1 METNVNYKSVIES
14 LLFAWG
20 EPLSLSKIA
29 KILDLKA
36 SVVEEVIE
44 EMIETFKK
52 EGRGIQIV
60 EVNKHYQLSTLRA
73 NYAYIEQLCATSR
86 NKGLSNSAL
95 EVLAIIAYK
104 QPITKLDI
112 EQIRGVNS
120 DGPLQNLVERELVQ
134 VMGRL
139 EKIGRPQI
147 YGTTDTFLKSFGF
160 KTLMDLPEVGDF
172 VETITSRT
180 NKVAQ
185 VEEDGTEDSTEDAL
199 EDVIEVLE
207 DEAIENGID
216 QKDDTIETI
225 SEEEA

>member
-44 EMIETFKK
+44 EMIETFKT

-185 VEEDGTEDSTEDAL
+185 VEEDGTEDTTEDAL

>member
-1 METNVNYKSVIES
+1 METSINYKSVIES

-180 NKVAQ
+180 AKAAQ
-185 VEEDGTEDSTEDAL
+185 VEEDVPEDAF
-199 EDVIEVLE
+199 
-207 DEAIENGID
+207 D
-216 QKDDTIETI
+216 QKDDTIDTI